1 MVRFYW
7 LLFSCLGFLLFCSPA
22 EAGRLLFWRY
32 EASQNQL
39 VFTTDEGVQPT
50 AQLLSN
56 PTRLVIDL
64 PGTSLGRR
72 TSRER
77 VGGAIREIRVGQVDN
92 RTARIV
98 VELAPGYTLDPN
110 QIKFRGA
117 SPTQWSVEI
126 PQPYRGTLQAPSRPP
141 SPSPSSQLPPPSA
154 PSRSLP
160 PQTGTDNFRVTNSG
174 FFVNLARGSGDSDRI
189 RFRRSRDKKRIE
201 FELDEVTFPRDLAGQ
216 EIAVNRFGVSTI
228 KFEQDNNRSRARV
241 TLNVTEDSPDWSA
254 SFRGNNTLN
263 IIPDSRIEALREEER
278 FQGGN
283 PTPQPLPQVGRRERA
298 TISSI
303 NLTPSGNELSIL
315 SSIPIGGVVTRRGDG
330 TYQIS
335 IPNATLGDR
344 INQPRIRPGSFVSG
358 VLVDEQ
364 DDSVVLGVE
373 LVAGVELGQ
382 PQTINRGGES
392 FLAIPIA
399 RASSS
404 PFPRNPRDSISVPPP
419 RNSTPQAGLPRIP
432 NSQAFVMIDPG
443 HGGRDP
449 GAIGLGNVYEKNVIL
464 PISQEVARILQQQGV
479 RVSMTRSDDRF
490 ISLQGRAQMANRS
503 GADLFVSIHANAMPR
518 NRSDVN
524 GLETYYYSSGR
535 RLAATIHRSILQNV
549 NIGDRGVKRARFYV
563 LRRTSMPAVLVEV
576 GFLTGVV
583 DSVNL
588 RDPNYRSQ
596 MAQAIANGILQY
608 IQQNRL

>member
-126 PQPYRGTLQAPSRPP
+126 PQPYRGTLQAPSRPTTP
-141 SPSPSSQLPPPSA
+141 SSSSQLPPPSA
-154 PSRSLP
+154 PNRSLP
-160 PQTGTDNFRVTNSG
+160 PQTGIDNFRVTNSG
-174 FFVNLARGSGDSDRI
+174 FFVNLASSSGDSDSI
-189 RFRRSRDKKRIE
+189 EFKRSRDKKRIE
-201 FELDEVTFPRDLAGQ
+201 FELDEVTFPRNLAGQ

-254 SFRGNNTLN
+254 SFRGNRTLN
-263 IIPDSRIEALREEER
+263 IIPNNRIAALREEER

-283 PTPQPLPQVGRRERA
+283 PAPQPLPQVGRREKA
-298 TISSI
+298 TINSI

-315 SSIPIGGVVTRRGDG
+315 SSIPIGGEVTRRDDG

-335 IPNATLGDR
+335 IPNATLGRR
-344 INQPRIRPGSFVSG
+344 INQPRIRPGSFVSSL
-358 VLVDEQ
+358 LVDEQ

-382 PQTINRGGES
+382 PQTINRGDES

-399 RASSS
+399 RTSSS
-404 PFPRNPRDSISVPPP
+404 PFPRNPRDGISVPPP
-419 RNSTPQAGLPRIP
+419 RNNNPQAGLPRIP